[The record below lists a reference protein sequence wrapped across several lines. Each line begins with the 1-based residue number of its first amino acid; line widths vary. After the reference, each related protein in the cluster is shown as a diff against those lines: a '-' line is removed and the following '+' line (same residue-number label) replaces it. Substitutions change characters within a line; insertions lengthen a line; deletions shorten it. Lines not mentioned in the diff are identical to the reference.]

1 MDDEITGMSCI
12 GMYTTTQKEVGGFN
26 SILKTWFLHFE
37 KELSFKTRIN
47 WVLSF
52 RFWFR

>member
-1 MDDEITGMSCI
+1 MDDEITGMSYI